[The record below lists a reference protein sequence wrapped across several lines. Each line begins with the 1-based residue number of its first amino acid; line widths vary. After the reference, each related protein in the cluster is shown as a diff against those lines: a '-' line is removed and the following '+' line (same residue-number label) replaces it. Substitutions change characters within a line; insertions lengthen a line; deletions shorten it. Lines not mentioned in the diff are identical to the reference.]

1 MLKGKKVLI
10 IGMMS
15 ERSIAY
21 GVADAMHGFN
31 ANLGFSCM
39 ARFEER
45 IKKMS
50 QPWSPFMLNVCDV
63 SKDEDI
69 EKLAQD
75 VAKTGKIDAIVH
87 SIAFA
92 PRDHLEGGI
101 LKNLTREG
109 FQTAHDISVYSLAA
123 VTKACL
129 PYMNDHG
136 AIVALTYLGSSKII
150 PNYNVMGPA
159 KASLESMVRY
169 LAYDCGT
176 RGIRVNAVSAGPVRT
191 PAASGIKNM
200 GKMLT
205 RVASCS
211 PIQQTITTTQIGN
224 ATAFLCYDLSSGIT
238 GEVLF
243 VDNGYHAMG
252 VVTDTLTEAATS

>member
-1 MLKGKKVLI
+1 MLKNKKVLI

-21 GVADAMHGFN
+21 GVAKSMHGFG
-31 ANLGFSCM
+31 ASLGFSCM
-39 ARFEER
+39 ERFQGR
-45 IKKMS
+45 IEKIS
-50 QPWSPFMLNVCDV
+50 QPWSPFLLNVCDV
-63 SKDEDI
+63 SQDDEV
-69 EKLAQD
+69 ERLAEQI
-75 VAKTGKIDAIVH
+75 AQQGKIDAIVH

-101 LKNLTREG
+101 LKNMTREG
-109 FQTAHDISVYSLAA
+109 FLSAHDISVYSLAA
-123 VTKACL
+123 LTKACL
-129 PYMNDHG
+129 PHMNDNG

-150 PNYNVMGPA
+150 PNYNVMGPC

-169 LAYDCGT
+169 LAYDCGQ

-200 GKMLT
+200 GTMLN
-205 RVASCS
+205 RVAESS
-211 PIQQTITTTQIGN
+211 PIQKAITTEQIGN
-224 ATAFLCYDLSSGIT
+224 ATAFLCSDLSNGIT
-238 GEVLF
+238 GEVIF

-252 VVTDTLTEAATS
+252 VTAGSGIS

>member
-1 MLKGKKVLI
+1 MLSGKKVLV

-21 GVADAMHGFN
+21 GVANAMHGLD
-31 ANLGFSCM
+31 AELGFSCM
-39 ARFEER
+39 ARFEDR
-45 IKKMS
+45 IKKIS
-50 QPWSPFMLNVCDV
+50 EPWSPFMINVCDV
-63 SKDEDI
+63 SQDADI
-69 EKLAQD
+69 EKLASE
-75 VAKTGKIDAIVH
+75 VAKCGKIDAIVH

-109 FQTAHDISVYSLAA
+109 FQMAHDISAYSLAA

-129 PYMNDHG
+129 PHMNDNG

-150 PNYNVMGPA
+150 PNYNVMGPC

-169 LAYDCGT
+169 LAYDCGK

-200 GKMLT
+200 GQMLSK
-205 RVASCS
+205 VAACS
-211 PIQQTITTTQIGN
+211 PIKKTITTTQVGN
-224 ATAFLCYDLSSGIT
+224 VTAFLCSDMSSGIT
-238 GEVLF
+238 GEVIF

-252 VVTDTLTEAATS
+252 VVTDAIASVS